1 MPSVSNLR
9 GKNMAASRNNR
20 KRAYKL
26 TEKCFL
32 SNNGSFLTT
41 NMEVKGK
48 SSILN

>member
-9 GKNMAASRNNR
+9 GEKHGSFTKQPKTSLQINR
-20 KRAYKL
+20 KM
-26 TEKCFL
+26 FL